1 MEKKNMFLSLY
12 HYLINTVNIK
22 ILILNGAA

>member
-12 HYLINTVNIK
+12 HYLINIVNIK